1 MRLRPAKQSEAHAL
15 SELCFRS
22 KAHWG
27 YDAAFME
34 QSRKALTISKTRIR
48 DVPVVVA
55 VDDDEKLLG
64 VYALEAEGKIVD
76 LDLLFVD
83 PPSIGTGVGK
93 ALFKDAVAEARMLGA
108 REMTVLAD
116 PHAAGFYEAMG
127 CRFDRMAPSDAVA
140 GRELPLYRL
149 RLRR

>member
-27 YDAAFME
+27 YDASFME
-34 QSRKALTISKTRIR
+34 RSRKALTISKIKIR
-48 DVPVVVA
+48 DNPVVVA
-55 VDDDEKLLG
+55 VDAQDLLLG
-64 VYALEAEGKIVD
+64 VYALEATDGVVD

-83 PPSIGTGVGK
+83 PPAIGKGVGK

-108 REMTVLAD
+108 KEMTVLAD
-116 PHAAGFYEAMG
+116 PHAAKFYEAMG
-127 CRFDRMAPSDAVA
+127 CRFVENRPSDAIG
-140 GRELPLYRL
+140 GRQLPFYSLK
-149 RLRR
+149 LRR

>member
-34 QSRKALTISKTRIR
+34 QSRKALTITKARIR
-48 DVPVVVA
+48 DMPVVVA
-55 VDDDEKLLG
+55 VDDDERLLG
-64 VYALEAEGKIVD
+64 VYALEAQGAVID
-76 LDLLFVD
+76 LDLLFVE
-83 PPSIGTGVGK
+83 PAAIGSGVGK
-93 ALFKDAVAEARMLGA
+93 ALFKDAVAEARMLGGK
-108 REMTVLAD
+108 EMTVLAD

-127 CRFDRMAPSDAVA
+127 CKFDRMHVSDAIA

-149 RLRR
+149 FLSR

>member
-34 QSRKALTISKTRIR
+34 QSRKALTISRIRIR
-48 DVPVVVA
+48 DAPVVVA
-55 VDDDEKLLG
+55 VDEAERLLG
-64 VYALEAEGKIVD
+64 VYALEAGDGAVD

-83 PPSIGTGVGK
+83 PPAIGKGVGRR
-93 ALFKDAVAEARMLGA
+93 LFKDAIVEARMLGA
-108 REMTVLAD
+108 KEMTVLAD

-127 CRFDRMAPSDAVA
+127 CTFVAMRQSDAIG
-140 GRELPLYRL
+140 GRDLPFYSLK
-149 RLRR
+149 LRR

>member
-34 QSRKALTISKTRIR
+34 QSRKALTIPRTKIR
-48 DVPVVVA
+48 DNPVVVA
-55 VDDDEKLLG
+55 VDGDDRPLG
-64 VYALEAEGKIVD
+64 VYALDVEESIVD

-83 PPSIGTGVGK
+83 PKAIGTGVGRL
-93 ALFKDAVAEARMLGA
+93 LFEDAVNEAQMLGG

-116 PHAAGFYEAMG
+116 PHASGFYEAMG
-127 CRFDRMAPSDAVA
+127 CRFERLMPSDAVP
-140 GRELPLYRL
+140 GRTLPLYRL
-149 RLRR
+149 DLRR

>member
-1 MRLRPAKQSEAHAL
+1 MRLRPARQSEAHAL

-34 QSRKALTISKTRIR
+34 QSRKALTISRSKIG
-48 DVPVVVA
+48 DNPVGVA
-55 VDDDEKLLG
+55 VDGGDRPLG
-64 VYALEAEGKIVD
+64 VYALDVVESIVD

-83 PPSIGTGVGK
+83 PAAIGTGVGRK
-93 ALFKDAVAEARMLGA
+93 LFEDAVNEARMLGG

-127 CRFDRMAPSDAVA
+127 CRFERLMPSDAVP
-140 GRELPLYRL
+140 GRQLPFYRL
-149 RLRR
+149 ALGR

>member
-1 MRLRPAKQSEAHAL
+1 MRLRPARQSEAQAL

-27 YDAAFME
+27 YDADFMA
-34 QSRKALTISKTRIR
+34 QSRKALTISRAKIR
-48 DVPVVVA
+48 DNPVVIA
-55 VDDDEKLLG
+55 VDAAGDLLG
-64 VYALEAEGKIVD
+64 VYALAVDGDIVD

-83 PPSIGTGVGK
+83 PKAIGTGIGR
-93 ALFKDAVAEARMLGA
+93 ALFDDAVNEARTLGG

-127 CRFDRMAPSDAVA
+127 CRFERMMPSDAVP
-140 GRELPLYRL
+140 GRELPLYRRKL
-149 RLRR
+149 

>member
-34 QSRKALTISKTRIR
+34 QSRKALTISKTKIR

-55 VDDDEKLLG
+55 VDEGEHLLG
-64 VYALEAEGKIVD
+64 VYALEAQGRVID

-83 PPSIGTGVGK
+83 PPAIGSGIGK
-93 ALFKDAVAEARMLGA
+93 ALFKDAISEARMLGG

-116 PHAAGFYEAMG
+116 PHAAGFYEKMG
-127 CRFDRMAPSDAVA
+127 CRFERMHVSDAIA
-140 GRELPLYRL
+140 GRELPLYVLSL
-149 RLRR
+149 RK

>member
-1 MRLRPAKQSEAHAL
+1 MRLRAARQSEAQAL

-27 YDAAFME
+27 YDAAFMA
-34 QSRKALTISKTRIR
+34 QSRVALTISRTRIR
-48 DVPVVVA
+48 DNPVVVA
-55 VDDDEKLLG
+55 VDESDRPLG
-64 VYALEAEGKIVD
+64 VYALAAEGDIVD

-83 PPSIGTGVGK
+83 PLAIGTGVGR
-93 ALFKDAVAEARMLGA
+93 ALFEDAVTEARMLGG

-127 CRFDRMAPSDAVA
+127 CRFKRLMPSDAVPD
-140 GRELPLYRL
+140 RELPFYRL
-149 RLRR
+149 DLRR